1 MIKFITL
8 NKIPIR
14 EVISMITPFISTL
27 SILIIL
33 WIASL
38 TSTPT
43 KIQIIRTVVKAAITS
58 NLACPKVFRS
68 LDFLFR
74 YLFEIQI
81 AKNDNRKPA
90 TSEN

>member
-8 NKIPIR
+8 NIIPTR
-14 EVISMITPFISTL
+14 EVISIITPLISTL
-27 SILIIL
+27 SILIIRK
-33 WIASL
+33 IASF

-43 KIQIIRTVVKAAITS
+43 KIQIIRTVVRAAITS
-58 NLACPKVFRS
+58 NLPCPKVLRS
-68 LDFLFR
+68 LDFLNR

-81 AKNDNRKPA
+81 AKNDSRNPA